1 MRLIGEVVEM
11 GRLGIGHERFYV
23 FVVSAGELNAEVG
36 SAFEVS
42 DDVFGGI
49 DVSW

>member
-1 MRLIGEVVEM
+1 LDEG
-11 GRLGIGHERFYV
+11 FYV

-49 DVSW
+49 DVA